1 MIKNKREREFQIWAA
16 VKVLLVKILFEEVSF
31 KACFEGKEGRGVMES
46 KRKRIPNLCSRKA
59 KGFHAVSNAQM
70 FGSTFRTVN

>member
-1 MIKNKREREFQIWAA
+1 MKEFKICAA
-16 VKVLLVKILFEEVSF
+16 KKLSLVKILFEEVSF

-46 KRKRIPNLCSRKA
+46 KRKRIPNLCSREA
-59 KGFHAVSNAQM
+59 KGFRAVSNAQM